1 MLSRRIIGFSCI
13 ALLCGLFVTARARR
27 TVCTGF
33 LPPNSMRIPVGALRV
48 GADGAVGGLNEAQY
62 NAVMDH
68 LQKIYG
74 PIVASLGGTLQINRL
89 WTDPTVNSSAQR
101 EGTTY
106 VLNMYG
112 GLARHPAITQ
122 DGETLVACHEM
133 SHHLGGAPKEKYY
146 NSWATNEGQSD
157 YAGVLKCLRLMFA
170 DGGSTQFTRATAS
183 DPVAEKACQVF
194 KDPKDQTL
202 CVRSAMA
209 GMSVTALFKDLSHAA
224 KDARFDTP
232 NTAVVQQTN
241 DEHPEMQ
248 CRLDTYF
255 QGSLC
260 TQPVSAKQSD
270 TDPATGT
277 CTFSQGYKVGMRPLC
292 WYKPESG
299 ELVGLVSRPTAAAQV
314 GAAIS
319 KSSGL
324 SLLQSVAPWQGL

>member
-27 TVCTGF
+27 TLCTGF

-48 GADGAVGGLNEAQY
+48 GADGAAGGLTEAQY

-101 EGTTY
+101 EGNTY

-133 SHHLGGAPKEKYY
+133 SHHLGGAPKEGS
-146 NSWATNEGQSD
+146 SWATNEGQSD
-157 YAGVLKCLRLMFA
+157 YAGVLKCIHRMFA
-170 DGGSTQFTRATAS
+170 DSGSIRFSRATAA
-183 DPVAEKACQVF
+183 DPVAVKACQVY
-194 KDPKDQTL
+194 KDPKDQAL

-209 GMSVTALFKDLSHAA
+209 GMSVTALFKDLSHAT

-232 NTAVVQQTN
+232 NTSVVQVTY

-260 TQPVSAKQSD
+260 TQPASAKQSD
-270 TDPATGT
+270 TDPAPGT
-277 CTFSQGYKVGMRPLC
+277 CTLSQGYKVGMRPLC
-292 WYKPESG
+292 WYKPGSG
-299 ELVGLVSRPTAAAQV
+299 ELVGLVSRPAAAAQV
-314 GAAIS
+314 GAALI

-324 SLLQSVAPWQGL
+324 AVLQSAAPWQGL